1 MFPRG
6 GVIIVQVFSYRIVD
20 KACGAP
26 DIVLVAVVTCDFRL
40 LKCKHNLVRDIH
52 CKTVDPCS
60 CQFRAVR
67 E

>member
-40 LKCKHNLVRDIH
+40 LKCKHN
-52 CKTVDPCS
+52 S
-60 CQFRAVR
+60 VR
-67 E
+67 EIRQLTLVHVSSVL